1 MQPPTYEVDGFTHAT
16 ADPSFLIGVANH
28 FYKTTQPE
36 WICLGMTRASLAAA
50 QITLKFEDPSPV
62 GTTQALNQEQSG
74 GQRFP
79 VRMRPPL
86 HRPNMDGDACMHAPA
101 PLTITSAAHLPRRH
115 PSTARNGRR
124 LFGPRCYAPDPP
136 VSLLIRSTSTAASRP
151 PAASSSRSAR
161 YDARP
166 TAPSSPSTVSS
177 TAPRRP
183 DGPRHQF
190 RHSTRRSSRR
200 PLCSLR
206 VSSSGS
212 AAASSA
218 VLGST

>member
-1 MQPPTYEVDGFTHAT
+1 VCFRVLPRMQPPTYEVDGFTHAT

-101 PLTITSAAHLPRRH
+101 CRRIYQRLPACPTCPPTSPQHRKATPLAHPHVPTQTSLQHTCLMYTMRSGLGVRRW
-115 PSTARNGRR
+115 
-124 LFGPRCYAPDPP
+124 
-136 VSLLIRSTSTAASRP
+136 
-151 PAASSSRSAR
+151 
-161 YDARP
+161 
-166 TAPSSPSTVSS
+166 
-177 TAPRRP
+177 
-183 DGPRHQF
+183 
-190 RHSTRRSSRR
+190 
-200 PLCSLR
+200 
-206 VSSSGS
+206 
-212 AAASSA
+212 
-218 VLGST
+218 

>member
-86 HRPNMDGDACMHAPA
+86 HRPNMDAVSLAPDVT
-101 PLTITSAAHLPRRH
+101 PLTLP
-115 PSTARNGRR
+115 
-124 LFGPRCYAPDPP
+124 
-136 VSLLIRSTSTAASRP
+136 SR
-151 PAASSSRSAR
+151 
-161 YDARP
+161 
-166 TAPSSPSTVSS
+166 
-177 TAPRRP
+177 
-183 DGPRHQF
+183 F
-190 RHSTRRSSRR
+190 
-200 PLCSLR
+200 
-206 VSSSGS
+206 
-212 AAASSA
+212 
-218 VLGST
+218 